1 MAHSTRGCFARHVD
15 SFRRA
20 FALSADLP
28 LADLL
33 PASRL
38 APFASAGPEEPVF
51 PPLVTLRLFLGQVLS
66 PDPSCAHAV
75 TKLVAWRAAT
85 GQPPVAATTGGY
97 CKARQRLGEQ
107 ALHDLVRQTG
117 GDLHRRAAAGWLWLG
132 RRVVVADG
140 STVVLPDTKANQN
153 AYPQPDG
160 QEPGLGFPMARLV
173 VLLCLATGA
182 ALDCAV
188 APYSGKGTGEL
199 SLFRSLWGALAPGE
213 VLLADRAYCSYFE
226 VALLARRGVD
236 VVLRRHQSRRTDFRT
251 GRRLGPLD
259 HEVVWKKPKR
269 PDWLD
274 EEAYR
279 ELPAQLRLREA
290 AVRVKGRGREGR
302 LVLVTTL
309 GGANAYPRQALGE
322 LYRQRWQGEVDLR
335 SIKQATQM
343 ERLRCSTPAMARKEV
358 WAHLAA
364 YNLVRG
370 LMAQAAA
377 AGEVAPRRVSFKG
390 AARGL
395 TEFGAGL
402 LLGALPG
409 TAETNRRLLRAVGS
423 QRVGD
428 RPNRAE
434 PRAIKRRK
442 RDYPL
447 LTQPRDVARRKL
459 RPANTT

>member
-290 AVRVKGRGREGR
+290 AVRVKGRGREG
-302 LVLVTTL
+302 LPAPGV
-309 GGANAYPRQALGE
+309 GGAVPAAVAGGGGPAVDQAGDPDGAAALQHAGDGPEGGVGAPGGVQPGARADGAGGGGGGGGAAAGE
-322 LYRQRWQGEVDLR
+322 LQGGG
-335 SIKQATQM
+335 
-343 ERLRCSTPAMARKEV
+343 AR
-358 WAHLAA
+358 ADG
-364 YNLVRG
+364 VRG
-370 LMAQAAA
+370 GAAVGGAAGHGGDEQAAA
-377 AGEVAPRRVSFKG
+377 AGGGQPAGGGSAQPGG
-390 AARGL
+390 AQGDQAAEEGL
-395 TEFGAGL
+395 
-402 LLGALPG
+402 
-409 TAETNRRLLRAVGS
+409 
-423 QRVGD
+423 
-428 RPNRAE
+428 
-434 PRAIKRRK
+434 
-442 RDYPL
+442 
-447 LTQPRDVARRKL
+447 
-459 RPANTT
+459 PAADPTP